1 MPGEQSES
9 SMREICSSSVVSMF
23 TSIPWPL
30 RIVLLVDC
38 TCSISMHSL
47 VLMYDIFRYNI
58 LGLAAV
64 RVGDSF
70 FDNVDGRATA
80 LATALLENI
89 DSMELHH
96 IRQLLHL
103 VVIPTVK
110 VCPVNL
116 WDPWL
121 GQLLPPVLIH
131 CHRVLSTAWTS
142 LLQEGF
148 VKAPG
153 TWAAANTLD
162 MGDGSSIQQIK
173 TEVMKEKLLRDL
185 TRETCNLLS
194 TTASPALNR
203 SSQPDQSQGNGVG
216 IDAVSFHFNAAA
228 SLIGYAVQSPKFSS
242 VFIADVLSLH
252 WISFSCS

>member
-1 MPGEQSES
+1 MHA
-9 SMREICSSSVVSMF
+9 
-23 TSIPWPL
+23 
-30 RIVLLVDC
+30 
-38 TCSISMHSL
+38 IS
-47 VLMYDIFRYNI
+47 RYNI

-70 FDNVDGRATA
+70 FDDADGWAAA

-103 VVIPTVK
+103 VVIPIVK

-131 CHRVLSTAWTS
+131 CHRVLSTGWTS
-142 LLQEGF
+142 LLQEGS

-153 TWAAANTLD
+153 TWAAISTSD

-194 TTASPALNR
+194 TAASPALNR

-216 IDAVSFHFNAAA
+216 IDSAT
-228 SLIGYAVQSPKFSS
+228 SLIGYAVQSPKVSS
-242 VFIADVLSLH
+242 VFISDVLYLH
-252 WISFSCS
+252 CILFSCSCFVLVLSVLFSASSFCLLLVNSFLAFWFLNVNR